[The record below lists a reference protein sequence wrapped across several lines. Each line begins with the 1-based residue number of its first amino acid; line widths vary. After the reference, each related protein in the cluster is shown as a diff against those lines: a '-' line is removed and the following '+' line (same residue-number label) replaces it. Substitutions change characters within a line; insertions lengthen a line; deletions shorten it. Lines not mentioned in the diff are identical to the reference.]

1 MSFESRIVRP
11 FHRTSLDEA
20 LTSATFHF
28 GNQVCEANA
37 GIAVADPE
45 TFARS
50 IGRIVWAPE
59 GEFEDFKV
67 ALVQG
72 ASDLGVDLSALGLLA
87 VASTSY
93 VRRSQVV
100 HRCPLTDLDSLDRVT
115 EVTAGERPVALRTGF
130 HGAAV
135 EVYLLLLREL
145 EKRPLRPWRKATW
158 ISRAKFTIDV
168 EKGAVLFRPIPLDD
182 NERARLDLPAGTV
195 RYVDLED
202 HDVLEP
208 FGESEPPRFYIDAD
222 LLRQLGARQAS
233 PIALAFQAQLA
244 QDFMTAV
251 VHRAAGETDVE
262 TRSWEDVEDSLLGR
276 VLRFAAGAGA
286 SRDDKQLLLKQVSEN
301 PERMLARTEP
311 GSTGAVR
318 FWVLARPPERP
329 PDVGEC
335 RCQ

>member
-11 FHRTSLDEA
+11 FQRTSLDEA
-20 LTSATFHF
+20 LTSTTFHF
-28 GNQVCEANA
+28 GDQVCDANT

-50 IGRIVWAPE
+50 KGQIVWAPE
-59 GEFEDFKV
+59 DQFEDFKA

-72 ASDLGVDLSALGLLA
+72 VSELEVDLSELGLIA

-93 VRRSQVV
+93 IRRAQVV
-100 HRCPLTDLDSLDRVT
+100 HRCPLSDLESLDRVT
-115 EVTAGERPVALRTGF
+115 VITAGQRPVALRTGF

-145 EKRPLRPWRKATW
+145 EKRPLRHWRKGTW

-168 EKGAVLFRPIPLDD
+168 ERGAVLFRPIPLDD
-182 NERARLDLPAGTV
+182 EKRERLNLPAGTV

-222 LLRQLGARQAS
+222 FLRQLGARQAS
-233 PIALAFQAQLA
+233 PIALAHQAQLA
-244 QDFMTAV
+244 QDFVTAV
-251 VHRAAGETDVE
+251 VHRAASETDVE
-262 TRSWEDVEDSLLGR
+262 AKSWEDVEESLLGR
-276 VLRFAAGAGA
+276 VLRFVAGSGA
-286 SRDDKQLLLKQVSEN
+286 SRDDKQLLLKQMSEN
-301 PERMLARTEP
+301 PERMIARTEHAIDIRKP
-311 GSTGAVR
+311 LIDSLEAGS
-318 FWVLARPPERP
+318 
-329 PDVGEC
+329 
-335 RCQ
+335 